1 MWRLYLR
8 VSLDSEGKLNLNLVT
23 KVSNKILEIISN
35 SDSSSHFPFQHTTK
49 WKGMLP
55 LETSSSF
62 YTFNPLDCSRSI
74 TLISQRKVHTD
85 TNYSTNWGTVKQKR
99 TIKGSNNQNPN
110 MEKRAVTLGQKKYL
124 SMQSPKSLGILN
136 PLNNFLTG
144 KGTVQ

>member
-62 YTFNPLDCSRSI
+62 YTFNSLDSSRSI
-74 TLISQRKVHTD
+74 TLISQRKGHTD
-85 TNYSTNWGTVKQKR
+85 KN
-99 TIKGSNNQNPN
+99 
-110 MEKRAVTLGQKKYL
+110 
-124 SMQSPKSLGILN
+124 
-136 PLNNFLTG
+136 
-144 KGTVQ
+144 